1 MVIPFNKGQYEFG
14 MRNRSLFVL
23 YSYKFFSMFN
33 RDLRCLLNME
43 LEPFVK
49 VCVHYWQRTITESS
63 KIKYLPFTHSQ
74 VKAI

>member
-1 MVIPFNKGQYEFG
+1 MVIPFNKSQYE
-14 MRNRSLFVL
+14 LFVL
-23 YSYKFFSMFN
+23 YSNNFFSMFN

-43 LEPFVK
+43 LEPFAK
-49 VCVHYWQRTITESS
+49 VSVHYWQRTIIESS